1 MNADKISYTVPRP
14 EHPRPDFERADWLNL
29 NGEWMF
35 EIDNGDSGEERGLA
49 ASESLSG
56 KILVPFCPESEL
68 SGVGNKDFM
77 NAVWYKRK
85 FSIPTEWNDKRVIL
99 HFEACD
105 YHTTV
110 FVNGA
115 VAGKHTGGYTPFS
128 FDITDLLSADGGDN
142 VLTVCARDNTR
153 SHTVPSG
160 KQSDRFGS
168 WGCFYTRTTGIWQT
182 VWLEAVDPSHI
193 VRFEYTCDI
202 ESPALYIK
210 AALSESGVG
219 CRFAAEAFY
228 KGRSVGKTSVSA
240 CGRSIVAM
248 LPLSE
253 RHLWECG
260 KGELYDIVLT
270 LEDEN
275 TGKQCDC
282 VKGYFGLRSVALKDG
297 KFLLNGKSV
306 FQRLVLD
313 QGFYPDGIYTA
324 PDEAALVNDIEQSMA
339 LGFNG
344 ARLHEKVFEARFI
357 YHCDRLGYMVWG
369 EFPDW
374 SLDFD
379 TEESASAV
387 ICQMT
392 EEILRDINHPSIV
405 GWCPLNELWSHRK
418 YDKERINRVTAAV
431 RALDPSRLLI
441 DCSGGIHA
449 DLGDIWDIHCYTQDP
464 AEFRKQYFGDA
475 VYESFP
481 DDQKYDGKPLFMSE
495 YGGIAWAEDKSGWG
509 YGIAPGNIEEFYSRY
524 EGLTDV
530 LLEDPRYFGFC
541 YTQLYDVEQEQNGL
555 MTYDRRH
562 KFDVKRIHG
571 YNTKKA
577 AIEE

>member
-49 ASESLSG
+49 ASDSLSG

-68 SGVGNKDFM
+68 SGVANKDFM

-85 FSIPTEWNDKRVIL
+85 FSIPTEWKDKRVIL

-105 YHTTV
+105 YHTTA
-110 FVNGA
+110 FVNGV

-142 VLTVCARDNTR
+142 MLTVRARDNTR

-160 KQSDRFGS
+160 KQSERFGS

-193 VRFEYTCDI
+193 VRFEYTCDT

-240 CGRSIVAM
+240 RERSIVAM

-270 LEDEN
+270 LEDES
-275 TGKQCDC
+275 TGKRYDC

-324 PDEAALVNDIEQSMA
+324 PDDAALVNDIEQSMA

-344 ARLHEKVFEARFI
+344 ARLHEKIFEARFI

-374 SLDFD
+374 DLDFD

-464 AEFRKQYFGDA
+464 AEFRKQCFGDA

-509 YGIAPGNIEEFYSRY
+509 YGIAPASIEEFYSRY
-524 EGLTDV
+524 EGLTDA
-530 LLEDPRYFGFC
+530 LLDDPRYFGLC

-571 YNTKKA
+571 YNIKKA